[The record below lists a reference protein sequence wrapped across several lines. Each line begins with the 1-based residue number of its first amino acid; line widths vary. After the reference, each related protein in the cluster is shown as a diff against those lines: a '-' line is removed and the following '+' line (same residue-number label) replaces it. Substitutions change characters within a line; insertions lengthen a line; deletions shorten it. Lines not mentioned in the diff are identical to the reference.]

1 MKKTLALIILAVT
14 VTVLL
19 VLWLSGGPRPQKI
32 AVDFANRKGGAL
44 MPAMYF
50 GAGGVGST
58 LSDAE
63 GIRKITSIQ
72 LLGNRIFAPLDVFY
86 KTGSANFTAFDGQ
99 LARGTQAGLSPI
111 IVITGT
117 PPNLGSSYCAMP
129 TDVNQ
134 WAKYAAELSAHV
146 ESLYPGQKYEIWNEP
161 DSSVSLCS
169 SDPLNNYLSIYA
181 AAAPAVKKTLKP
193 GGMVGGPALAS
204 PAPNNATWI
213 PAFLG
218 DSRTAP
224 YVDFYSWHLYITGQ
238 WDIDQRMDL
247 PYLLKATQGA
257 NGLSYY
263 YRDTERYVRAG
274 KQPNAATT
282 PIYIT
287 EYNSNWA
294 YKPTCCQS
302 SNAYGALWNAIA
314 VTDWMNVVND
324 GAQRLP
330 DRLVF
335 FMASDSKNYFCLLGI
350 LNDQMNCQLP
360 ASGQTFQTYPQYAA
374 YQLFTDP
381 VYLGLETGAT
391 VLPTPALPAGLIG
404 ATFYTAN
411 ADDMVLINPGDKA
424 ISTVIRMD
432 NLGIRSLRGQE
443 FSLTQGMLRTR
454 TMQFEAST
462 PNTATAVTI
471 VPAYGIVALS
481 LRQ

>member
-19 VLWLSGGPRPQKI
+19 LLWLSGGPRPQKI
-32 AVDFANRKGGAL
+32 TADFANRKSGAP

-50 GAGGVGST
+50 GVGGVGST
-58 LSDAE
+58 MSDAE
-63 GIRKITSIQ
+63 AIRKITSIQ
-72 LLGNRIFAPLDVFY
+72 LLGNRIFAAIDLLY
-86 KTGSANFTAFDGQ
+86 KTGSANFSAFDEQ
-99 LARGTQAGLSPI
+99 LARGTQNGLDPI

-134 WAKYAAELSAHV
+134 WAKYAAEVSAHV
-146 ESLYPGQKYEIWNEP
+146 ESLYPGKKYEIWNEP
-161 DSSVSLCS
+161 DSSASLCS

-193 GGMVGGPALAS
+193 GGLVGGPTLAS
-204 PAPNNATWI
+204 PGPNNAKWI

-238 WDIDQRMDL
+238 WDIDQGMDW
-247 PYLLKATQGA
+247 PYLLKVTQGSK
-257 NGLSYY
+257 GLSYY

-314 VTDWMNVVND
+314 VTDWMNVVSD
-324 GAQRLP
+324 GAQRIP

-335 FMASDSKNYFCLLGI
+335 FMASDSNSYFCLMGI
-350 LNDQMNCQLP
+350 LNDQMTCQP
-360 ASGQTFQTYPQYAA
+360 PTTGQAYQTYPQYAA

-381 VYLGLETGAT
+381 AYLGLEGGAT

-404 ATFYTAN
+404 ATFYTAS
-411 ADDMVLINPGDKA
+411 ADTFLLINPAEKP
-424 ISTVIRMD
+424 ISAVVRIA
-432 NLGIRSLRGQE
+432 NLGTRSLRGQE

-454 TMQFEAST
+454 TMEFEAST